1 MQIFSPTWQKALSQQ
16 GSSGRHYYSTGT
28 SQRCHT
34 AATRGL
40 EMAKERF
47 CKYTARDYASSKK
60 ELEMKQ
66 RWIHVCLVNYVMEWR
81 SGERFHLVFALALT
95 LSSSNISLFSS
106 NSYSVQSKNIWS
118 IVPYH
123 TETILSTCIPEK
135 AEPSPLSFLI
145 RLLEGVKHIPS
156 LSLCSPLSLVR
167 LPDCPHHTLQRLLLP
182 KSPVLHCSV
191 NPVTSE
197 GLSTTSYSHDSIFLR
212 SSLSLVSAVTFSLNA
227 LSTSLLTS
235 I

>member
-1 MQIFSPTWQKALSQQ
+1 MQTSPTWQKALSQQ

-28 SQRCHT
+28 LQRCHT
-34 AATRGL
+34 AATRFL
-40 EMAKERF
+40 EMAQERF

-81 SGERFHLVFALALT
+81 SGERFQLVFALALA

-118 IVPYH
+118 SVPHH

-145 RLLEGVKHIPS
+145 RFLEGVEHIPS
-156 LSLCSPLSLVR
+156 LSLCSPLSLVG
-167 LPDCPHHTLQRLLLP
+167 LPDCPHHTLQKLLP

-191 NPVTSE
+191 NPMTSE
-197 GLSTTSYSHDSIFLR
+197 GLSTTSYSRDSIFLR
-212 SSLSLVSAVTFSLNA
+212 SSPSVVSAVTFSLNA
-227 LSTSLLTS
+227 PSTSLLTS